1 MNKQKERACRNLELR
16 RVAASVL
23 MICVLVFLCL
33 PVTSAW
39 AASTS
44 SASGGGTAA
53 KTVRVGYY
61 YDTQY
66 MYKTDVDEYRGY
78 DIEYLYKL
86 SDYTGWKYKYVDFDS
101 FDECMAALKEG
112 KIDVVPAVFYSKS
125 RAADMLFSEKK
136 MCDIYVT
143 LTVRSDNTKY
153 AYGDIDSMQGMT
165 VAVLANSEDG
175 KDFRSWCKANDLKV
189 HIVEMESTAAI
200 TRAIDEGKVDGAGIT
215 YLGKSSQYKVIAE
228 FSPSPLYFAIAKDR
242 SDIKNELDSAVDRM
256 TISDPSFSSDTYEK
270 YLGAASGEIPVLT
283 TAEKKYLEKKKT
295 IKVAMAY
302 DDAPYS
308 YLNSDNTMSGIIPEI
323 FDKYAELIPAK
334 FEYVPV
340 KSQQDAIDY
349 VQQGKADLVGRFCY
363 DIFAGED
370 NGLRVTNSYMTS
382 NMARIKKHGTGD
394 VQVVG
399 ILEDDTLTA
408 FMNVE
413 NQTGFQHI
421 RIQTYPTAAKCFRA
435 LETGKIDAMY
445 SSISTATYLMG
456 QTRSDNYSVNTMTE
470 FSHGI
475 CAAASAEEDT
485 RLLDIMNKC
494 IRYTDAGVVDEIV
507 MSNVNKN
514 EATLKSFISNIP
526 NSYLTSILLAMLA
539 VLLILI
545 AALISMV
552 RHRKEEKKLL
562 EEREETQ
569 RLQAELSANEQ
580 ANEARAAFLSTVSH
594 DMRTPLNGIIG
605 FTDLAMESQGK
616 TETGDYLQ
624 KIKYSSN
631 LLLDLINDTLDIAK
645 IQNGKY
651 TLNLTEVKLG
661 DMLDA
666 VEIPVR
672 AAAERKDV
680 EFVITK
686 ANISDDI
693 IMADRTNVQKILLN
707 LLSNAVKF
715 THKGGKV
722 EFGVARLD
730 AAEEV
735 RRYRF
740 TIKDSGVG
748 ISAEFMP
755 KIYEPFAQESVR
767 DPGSETGTGLGLS
780 IVKQLVD
787 MMDGTIDVASA
798 PGKGTEFVIELA
810 FPVAHSAAKEDQTDD
825 SAAGDVDLSGM
836 RIMVCE
842 DNRLNME
849 ILSAL
854 LKKKGASV
862 IWAKNGEEGVELF
875 LGSLPESI
883 NMILMDIRM
892 PVMGGIEAAQ
902 KIRSLNRKD
911 AETVPIIAVTADA
924 YEIDEEK
931 CMAAGMN
938 GHLVKPVDP
947 AGLYAMITGF
957 RKPN

>member
-1 MNKQKERACRNLELR
+1 MKKRKERACRNLELK

-23 MICVLVFLCL
+23 MICMLVFLCF
-33 PVTSAW
+33 PAASAW
-39 AASTS
+39 AAS
-44 SASGGGTAA
+44 SASGDGTAA

-78 DIEYLYKL
+78 DIEYLYKI
-86 SDYTGWKYKYVDFDS
+86 SDFTGWKYKYVDFDS
-101 FDECMAALKEG
+101 FDDCMAALKEG

-125 RAADMLFSEKK
+125 RAADMLFSNKK

-143 LTVRSDNTKY
+143 LTVRNDNTKY

-165 VAVLANSEDG
+165 VAVLKNSEDG
-175 KDFRSWCKANDLKV
+175 KAFRKWCKANNLNV
-189 HIVEMESTAAI
+189 HIVEMGTTEEI
-200 TRAIDEGKVDGAGIT
+200 TRAIDDGKVDGAGIT
-215 YLGKSSQYKVIAE
+215 YLGKSSKYKVIAE
-228 FSPSPLYFAIAKDR
+228 FSPSPLYFAVAKDS
-242 SDIKNELDSAVDRM
+242 SDIKNELDGAVDRM
-256 TISDPSFSSDTYEK
+256 MISDPSFSSDIYEK
-270 YLGAASGEIPVLT
+270 YLGAASGEVPVLT
-283 TAEKKYLEKKKT
+283 TAEKEYLANKKT
-295 IKVAMAY
+295 IKVALAY

-308 YLNSDNTMSGIIPEI
+308 YLNSNNSMGGIIPEL
-323 FDKYAELIPAK
+323 FNKYADIIPVK
-334 FEYVPV
+334 FEYIPV
-340 KSQQDAIDY
+340 KSQQEAITY
-349 VQQGKADLVGRFCY
+349 VQQGRADLVGRFCY

-370 NGLRVTNSYMTS
+370 NGLRVTNAYTTI
-382 NMARIKKHGTGD
+382 NMARIKKHGAGE

-421 RIQTYPTAAKCFRA
+421 RIQTYATVAKCFRA
-435 LETGKIDAMY
+435 LDTGKIDAMY
-445 SSISTATYLMG
+445 CSISTATYLMG
-456 QTRSDNYSVNTMTE
+456 QNKADDYSVNTLSE
-470 FSHGI
+470 FTHGI
-475 CAAASAEEDT
+475 CAAASDDEDT

-494 IRYTDAGVVDEIV
+494 IRYTDVGVVDEII

-514 EATLKSFISNIP
+514 ETTLKSFINNIP
-526 NSYLTSILLAMLA
+526 NSYLTSILMAMLA
-539 VLLILI
+539 ILLILI
-545 AALISMV
+545 AALISMIK
-552 RHRKEEKKLL
+552 HRKEEKKLA

-569 RLQAELSANEQ
+569 RLQAVLSANEQ

-605 FTDLAMESQGK
+605 FTDLAMESQNK
-616 TETGDYLQ
+616 SETGDYLQ
-624 KIKYSSN
+624 KIKYSSG

-651 TLNLTEVKLG
+651 ILNLTEVKMG
-661 DMLDA
+661 EMLET

-672 AAAERKDV
+672 AAAERKGV
-680 EFVITK
+680 EFVMTK
-686 ANISDDI
+686 ADISDDI
-693 IMADRTNVQKILLN
+693 IKADRTNVQKILLN

-715 THKGGKV
+715 THRGGNV
-722 EFGVARLD
+722 EFSVTRLD
-730 AAEEV
+730 AGEEI

-740 TIKDSGVG
+740 RIRDTGVG
-748 ISAEFMP
+748 ISSEFIP

-787 MMDGTIDVASA
+787 MMDGTIDVAST

-810 FPVAHSAAKEDQTDD
+810 FPVAHSAAVETQTAD
-825 SAAGDVDLSGM
+825 SIVSDVDLSGM
-836 RIMVCE
+836 RIMICE

-849 ILSAL
+849 IISAL
-854 LKKKGASV
+854 LKKKGAAV

-875 LGSLPESI
+875 LGSKPESI
-883 NMILMDIRM
+883 DLILMDIRM

-902 KIRSLNRKD
+902 KIRALNRKD

-924 YEIDEEK
+924 YEIDKEK
-931 CMAAGMN
+931 CMTVGMN

-947 AGLYAMITGF
+947 ERLYAIIAGF
-957 RKPN
+957 RKSN